1 MAAIITDQL
10 RILNAKNFVAGI
22 QSSTNSYYS
31 FIGLPNPA
39 SYQSTWNQSPPS
51 PLDSLDQTNQYWDTM
66 LAMKKINSSDITQ
79 VVRKNTWQS
88 GTTYDMWRNDITIDN
103 QSQPS
108 GAADIYSA
116 NYYVMNSDFRVY
128 ICLFNNANP
137 ENSFEDGPSLDEP
150 TFTDLEP
157 RTAGS
162 NGDGYIWKYLY
173 TIKPSQAIRFDSTN
187 YIPVPSSWS
196 TSTDDYAVRQNADV
210 SGQIKIITIRERGAG
225 LGNAQTY
232 SNVPINGDG
241 IGGKATV
248 VVNADA

>member
-1 MAAIITDQL
+1 M
-10 RILNAKNFVAGI
+10 
-22 QSSTNSYYS
+22 
-31 FIGLPNPA
+31 
-39 SYQSTWNQSPPS
+39 
-51 PLDSLDQTNQYWDTM
+51 
-66 LAMKKINSSDITQ
+66 
-79 VVRKNTWQS
+79 
-88 GTTYDMWRNDITIDN
+88 
-103 QSQPS
+103 
-108 GAADIYSA
+108 
-116 NYYVMNSDFRVY
+116 
-128 ICLFNNANP
+128 
-137 ENSFEDGPSLDEP
+137 
-150 TFTDLEP
+150 EP

-173 TIKPSQAIRFDSTN
+173 TIKPSQDIRFDSTN

-248 VVNADA
+248 VVNADAKIESVSVSNGGTGYTLSLIHI